1 MSIDLAVPPAT
12 AEFDVRG
19 AVMRV
24 TGVSGG
30 PLEVRV
36 DEGLVFARFLGQ
48 EPRIWRDVSLTSVMD
63 LFAADSPVST
73 FLRKQGAL
81 PLRQVLLASLT
92 SSLGTTDD
100 QA

>member
-1 MSIDLAVPPAT
+1 MGIDLTIPSAT
-12 AEFDVRG
+12 ATFEVRG

-24 TGVSGG
+24 IGVSGG

-36 DEGLVFARFLGQ
+36 DEGLVFARYLGQ
-48 EPRIWRDVSLTSVMD
+48 EPRIWSDVSLTSVMD
-63 LFAADSPVST
+63 LFAADSPIST

-92 SSLGTTDD
+92 SSLDATND

>member
-1 MSIDLAVPPAT
+1 MSIDLAVPPTT
-12 AEFDVRG
+12 AAYDVRG

-36 DEGLVFARFLGQ
+36 DEGLVFARYLAQ
-48 EPRIWRDVSLTSVMD
+48 EPRVWTDVSLISVMD

-73 FLRKQGAL
+73 FLRTQGAL

-92 SSLGTTDD
+92 SSIGTADE
-100 QA
+100 QS

>member
-1 MSIDLAVPPAT
+1 MSIDLDVPPTT
-12 AEFDVRG
+12 AAYDVRG
-19 AVMRV
+19 AVMRI

-36 DEGLVFARFLGQ
+36 DEGLVFARYLGQ
-48 EPRIWRDVSLTSVMD
+48 EPRIWSDVSVTSVMD

-92 SSLGTTDD
+92 ASIGSSDD
-100 QA
+100 QS